1 MESWSR
7 GVVESWSRGADRV
20 TRRSLYLISLR
31 AESPPLHHPAEPRS
45 APGRGPALDTRLAR
59 LFHLRMLEETEARRR
74 ILERTSP
81 GSVIWVPLE
90 LSLDQVLAQEIVAV
104 TDSPPFDN
112 SSMDGYAVRAAEA
125 RDGARLRVAE
135 WGQPAGTDLG
145 LELIPGEAIRIFT
158 GAAIPAGADAVIMQ
172 EDVGRE
178 GDFITIREGVGRG
191 ENIRVRGGDVCKGQI
206 LLRRGE
212 VLTPAKIGLLA
223 SQGIPE
229 VPVYTTPLAHIVTT
243 GDELVEPGAP
253 LLPGEIY
260 NSNAPMLQTA
270 VIRAGAVGGVSH
282 AIDDPAELREV
293 LAGALAASDL
303 VIIVGGVSV
312 GERDYVKEV
321 LEGLGVVTEFWRVK
335 VKPGKPFLF
344 GTHPDGT
351 LVFGLPGN
359 PVSAYVTFSLFVAPV
374 IRRLLGHE
382 TEPSSVGLGTLS
394 GLAEEVMHN
403 PGDRPH
409 YLRGICENG
418 RVRLSGTQ
426 QSHAIFGLSR
436 ANCLIRL
443 EAGQEVVVGDTIPC
457 YWI

>member
-1 MESWSR
+1 
-7 GVVESWSRGADRV
+7 
-20 TRRSLYLISLR
+20 
-31 AESPPLHHPAEPRS
+31 
-45 APGRGPALDTRLAR
+45 
-59 LFHLRMLEETEARRR
+59 MLEESEARRR
-74 ILERTSP
+74 ILERTAP

-90 LSLDQVLAQEIVAV
+90 LSLDQVLAQDITAV
-104 TDSPPFDN
+104 MDSPPFDN

-125 RDGARLRVAE
+125 CAGARLRVQERA
-135 WGQPAGTDLG
+135 QPAGGDLG
-145 LELIPGEAIRIFT
+145 LSIESGEAIRIFT

-172 EDVGRE
+172 EDVDRE
-178 GDFITIREGVGRG
+178 GQFITIREGVERG
-191 ENIRVRGGDVCKGQI
+191 ENLRVRGGDVCTGQI

-212 VLTPAKIGLLA
+212 VLSPVKIALLA
-223 SQGIPE
+223 SQGLPE
-229 VPVYTTPLAHIVTT
+229 VPVRTKPLVHIVTT
-243 GDELVEPGAP
+243 GDEVVDPGEP

-260 NSNAPMLQTA
+260 NSNSPMLQTA
-270 VIRAGAVGGVSH
+270 VARAGAVGGASH
-282 AIDDPAELREV
+282 AIDDPGLLRDT
-293 LAGALAASDL
+293 LAGAISAADL
-303 VIIVGGVSV
+303 VIIVGGVSM

-321 LEGLGVVTEFWRVK
+321 LGELGVVTEFWRVN

-374 IRRLLGHE
+374 IRRLRGHE
-382 TEPSSVGLGTLS
+382 SEPSSVGLGTVA
-394 GLAEEVMHN
+394 GLAEEAMRN

-426 QSHAIFGLSR
+426 QSHAIYGLSR

-443 EAGQEVVVGDTIPC
+443 DPGQSIAPGDSVPC
-457 YWI
+457 HWI

>member
-1 MESWSR
+1 
-7 GVVESWSRGADRV
+7 
-20 TRRSLYLISLR
+20 
-31 AESPPLHHPAEPRS
+31 
-45 APGRGPALDTRLAR
+45 
-59 LFHLRMLEETEARRR
+59 MLEETEARRR

-112 SSMDGYAVRAAEA
+112 SSMDGYAVHAAEA
-125 RDGARLRVAE
+125 MVGARLRVKESVQA
-135 WGQPAGTDLG
+135 AGGDLG
-145 LELIPGEAIRIFT
+145 LLLESGEAIRIFT
-158 GAAIPAGADAVIMQ
+158 GAVIPEGTDAVIMQ
-172 EDVGRE
+172 EDVDRE
-178 GDFITIREGVGRG
+178 GDFITIREGVERG
-191 ENIRVRGGDVCKGQI
+191 ENIRVRGGDVCSGQI

-212 VLTPAKIGLLA
+212 VLTPARIGLLA

-229 VPVYTTPLAHIVTT
+229 VPVHSKPLAHIITT
-243 GDELVEPGAP
+243 GDELVEPGSP

-282 AIDDPAELREV
+282 AVDDPAELREV
-293 LAGALAASDL
+293 LASALAASDL
-303 VIIVGGVSV
+303 VIIAGGVSV
-312 GERDYVKEV
+312 GERDFVKEV
-321 LEGLGVVTEFWRVK
+321 LSELGVVTEFWRVK

-344 GTHPDGT
+344 GVHPDGT

-374 IRRLLGHE
+374 IRRLRGDG
-382 TEPSSVGLGTLS
+382 TESASVGFGSLS
-394 GLAEEVMHN
+394 GLAEESMHN
-403 PGDRPH
+403 AGDRPH
-409 YLRGICENG
+409 YVRGICENG

-436 ANCLIRL
+436 ANCLVRL
-443 EAGQEVVVGDTIPC
+443 EAGQDVAPGESVPC
-457 YWI
+457 HCI

>member
-1 MESWSR
+1 
-7 GVVESWSRGADRV
+7 
-20 TRRSLYLISLR
+20 
-31 AESPPLHHPAEPRS
+31 
-45 APGRGPALDTRLAR
+45 
-59 LFHLRMLEETEARRR
+59 MLEETEARRR

-90 LSLDQVLAQEIVAV
+90 LSLDQVLAQEVVAV

-125 RDGARLRVAE
+125 RVGASLRVQESA
-135 WGQPAGTDLG
+135 QAAGGDLG
-145 LELIPGEAIRIFT
+145 LNLESGEAIRIFT
-158 GAAIPAGADAVIMQ
+158 GAVIPAGADAVIMQ
-172 EDVGRE
+172 EDVERE
-178 GDFITIREGVGRG
+178 GDFIIVREGVERG
-191 ENIRVRGGDVCKGQI
+191 ENIRVRGGDVCTGQI

-223 SQGIPE
+223 SQGIAE
-229 VPVYTTPLAHIVTT
+229 VPVYTKPLAHIVTT
-243 GDELVEPGAP
+243 GDELVEPGVP
-253 LLPGEIY
+253 LMPGEIY

-270 VIRAGAVGGVSH
+270 VIRAGAVGGGSH
-282 AIDDPAELREV
+282 AIDDPDELREV
-293 LAGALAASDL
+293 LAGALAAADL
-303 VIIVGGVSV
+303 VIIAGGVSV

-321 LEGLGVVTEFWRVK
+321 LNELGVVTEFWRVK

-344 GTHPDGT
+344 GTHHDGT

-374 IRRLLGHE
+374 IRRLLGHD
-382 TEPSSVGLGTLS
+382 TEPSSVGLGTVS
-394 GLAEEVMHN
+394 GLAEETMRN

-443 EAGQEVVVGDTIPC
+443 EPGQEVAPGDSVAC
-457 YWI
+457 HWI

>member
-1 MESWSR
+1 
-7 GVVESWSRGADRV
+7 
-20 TRRSLYLISLR
+20 
-31 AESPPLHHPAEPRS
+31 
-45 APGRGPALDTRLAR
+45 
-59 LFHLRMLEETEARRR
+59 MLEESEARRR

-90 LSLDQVLAQEIVAV
+90 LSLDQVLAQEITAV

-112 SSMDGYAVRAAEA
+112 SSMDGYAVRAVEA
-125 RDGARLRVAE
+125 RAGSRLRVQETA
-135 WGQPAGTDLG
+135 QPAGGDLG
-145 LELIPGEAIRIFT
+145 LSLESGEAIRIFT
-158 GAAIPAGADAVIMQ
+158 GAVIPGGADAVIMQ
-172 EDVGRE
+172 EDVDRE
-178 GDFITIREGVGRG
+178 GEFITIREGVERG
-191 ENIRVRGGDVCKGQI
+191 ENIRVRGGDVCTGQI

-212 VLTPAKIGLLA
+212 VLTPVKIALLA

-229 VPVYTTPLAHIVTT
+229 VPVYTKPLVHIVTT
-243 GDELVEPGAP
+243 GDEVVDPGEP

-260 NSNAPMLQTA
+260 NSNSPMLQTA
-270 VIRAGAVGGVSH
+270 VARAGAVGGASH
-282 AIDDPAELREV
+282 AIDDPGILRDT
-293 LAGALAASDL
+293 LAGALSAADL

-321 LEGLGVVTEFWRVK
+321 LGELGVVTEFWRVN

-374 IRRLLGHE
+374 IRRLRGHE
-382 TEPSSVGLGTLS
+382 TEPSSVGLGTVS
-394 GLAEEVMHN
+394 GLAEEAMHN

-409 YLRGICENG
+409 YLRGIIENG

-426 QSHAIFGLSR
+426 QSHAIYGLSR

-443 EAGQEVVVGDTIPC
+443 EAGQVVAPGEAVPC
-457 YWI
+457 HWI

>member
-1 MESWSR
+1 
-7 GVVESWSRGADRV
+7 
-20 TRRSLYLISLR
+20 
-31 AESPPLHHPAEPRS
+31 
-45 APGRGPALDTRLAR
+45 
-59 LFHLRMLEETEARRR
+59 
-74 ILERTSP
+74 
-81 GSVIWVPLE
+81 VIWVPLE

-125 RDGARLRVAE
+125 HAGAGLRVQETA
-135 WGQPAGTDLG
+135 QPAGGDLG
-145 LELIPGEAIRIFT
+145 LSLESGEAIRIFT
-158 GAAIPAGADAVIMQ
+158 GAVIPEGADAVIMQ
-172 EDVGRE
+172 EDIDHE
-178 GDFITIREGVGRG
+178 GEFITIREGVERG
-191 ENIRVRGGDVCKGQI
+191 ENIRVRGGDVCTGQI

-212 VLTPAKIGLLA
+212 VLSPVKIALLA
-223 SQGIPE
+223 SQGLPE
-229 VPVYTTPLAHIVTT
+229 VPVRTKPLVHIVTT
-243 GDELVEPGAP
+243 GDEVVDPGEP

-260 NSNAPMLQTA
+260 NSNSPMLQTA
-270 VIRAGAVGGVSH
+270 VARAGAVGGASH
-282 AIDDPAELREV
+282 AIDDPGLLRDT
-293 LAGALAASDL
+293 LAGAISAADL

-321 LEGLGVVTEFWRVK
+321 LGELGVVTEFWRVN

-374 IRRLLGHE
+374 IRRLRGHE
-382 TEPSSVGLGTLS
+382 SEPSSVGLGTVA
-394 GLAEEVMHN
+394 GLAEEAMRN

-426 QSHAIFGLSR
+426 QSHAIYGLSR

-443 EAGQEVVVGDTIPC
+443 DPGQSIAPGDSVPC
-457 YWI
+457 HWI